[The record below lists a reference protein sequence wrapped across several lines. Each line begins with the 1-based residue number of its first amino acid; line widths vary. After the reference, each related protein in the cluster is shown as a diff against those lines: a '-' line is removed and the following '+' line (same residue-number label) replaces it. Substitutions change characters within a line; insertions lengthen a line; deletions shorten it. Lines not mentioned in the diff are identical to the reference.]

1 MKLKVLVALAC
12 DLGLD
17 LLPCCMDSH
26 EWAWFRRYC
35 MASRVASS
43 LESRVP
49 LPNDFV
55 IEVRDKINELIPEEE
70 GESGNDYIS
79 HDIFKREM
87 DEQLL
92 QWLKE

>member
-1 MKLKVLVALAC
+1 
-12 DLGLD
+12 
-17 LLPCCMDSH
+17 
-26 EWAWFRRYC
+26 

-43 LESRVP
+43 LESRLP

-55 IEVRDKINELIPEEE
+55 LEVKDKITELVQDAEEFGSE
-70 GESGNDYIS
+70 YIS
-79 HDIFKREM
+79 HDMFKREM

>member
-1 MKLKVLVALAC
+1 
-12 DLGLD
+12 
-17 LLPCCMDSH
+17 
-26 EWAWFRRYC
+26 

-43 LESRVP
+43 LESRLP

-55 IEVRDKINELIPEEE
+55 LEVKDKINELVKDEEE
-70 GESGNDYIS
+70 FGAEYIS
-79 HDIFKREM
+79 HEFFKREM